1 MAATDLVAVGWVMP
15 KVPFL
20 DRFVRAHRAGFAAVE
35 FMFPYAHPV
44 HALRER
50 LDDTGLH
57 LALHNLPAGDWEAGE
72 RGIACHPDRVDE
84 FRAGV
89 GQAIAYATALGVPR
103 LNCLVGRTP
112 AGVPETVVRRTLVAN
127 LRFAAAEL
135 KSAGL
140 TLLIEPINTFDI
152 PGFWLNRT
160 AQAIALM
167 AEVDAPNLLL
177 QDTRCS
183 CTPAAVCHRPSPRAA
198 RRSAPPRAAWPSA
211 PTSSSRW
218 CRTRRTWRR
227 CCSGRRASPP
237 G

>member
-84 FRAGV
+84 FRAGK
-89 GQAIAYATALGVPR
+89 LGR
-103 LNCLVGRTP
+103 FTL
-112 AGVPETVVRRTLVAN
+112 ETV
-127 LRFAAAEL
+127 E
-135 KSAGL
+135 
-140 TLLIEPINTFDI
+140 
-152 PGFWLNRT
+152 
-160 AQAIALM
+160 
-167 AEVDAPNLLL
+167 DA
-177 QDTRCS
+177 T
-183 CTPAAVCHRPSPRAA
+183 
-198 RRSAPPRAAWPSA
+198 
-211 PTSSSRW
+211 
-218 CRTRRTWRR
+218 
-227 CCSGRRASPP
+227 
-237 G
+237 